1 MGGNADRR
9 YISMYERCDLRG
21 GGGILSVEPFRA
33 NGGFWLKTLALT
45 VAFLLCAGCERVG
58 KGAGNGRI
66 DSPARPTF
74 SEQLVCVVSAS
85 EFRWQH
91 MYRLDMNRNQAEFVG
106 GFGQRIAS
114 LRSQSMTVSPDVVTA
129 TFPGSE
135 QGASSGFEVS
145 IQRDDLSYQIALA
158 TSDDGTPPRIE
169 GRCSI
174 LDGGGFSNV
183 RSKGVQWRQML
194 KNQDKTMAVAT
205 AL

>member
-1 MGGNADRR
+1 
-9 YISMYERCDLRG
+9 MYERCGLRG
-21 GGGILSVEPFRA
+21 SDGILCVEPFRA
-33 NGGFWLKTLALT
+33 NGGFWAKTLAFT
-45 VAFLLCAGCERVG
+45 VAFLLCAGCERVSE
-58 KGAGNGRI
+58 GAGNPRFDTPG
-66 DSPARPTF
+66 RPTF

-91 MYRLDMNRNQAEFVG
+91 MYRLDMDRNQAEFVG

-129 TFPGSE
+129 TFPGTE

-145 IQRDDLSYQIALA
+145 IQRDDLSYQIAVA
-158 TSDDGTPPRIE
+158 TSDDAIPPRIE

>member
-45 VAFLLCAGCERVG
+45 VAFLLCAGCERVSE
-58 KGAGNGRI
+58 GAGNPRF
-66 DSPARPTF
+66 DTPVRPTY

-91 MYRLDMNRNQAEFVG
+91 MYRLDMDRNQAEFVG
-106 GFGQRIAS
+106 GFGQRIVS

-129 TFPGSE
+129 TFPGTE

-145 IQRDDLSYQIALA
+145 IQRDDLSYQIAVA
-158 TSDDGTPPRIE
+158 TSDDAIPPRIE

-174 LDGGGFSNV
+174 LGGDGFLIG
-183 RSKGVQWRQML
+183 RPIGV
-194 KNQDKTMAVAT
+194 
-205 AL
+205 